1 MSAASDAVED
11 MAERLLTFLHLCE
24 EARDHRLY
32 VPLASMDG
40 AVPIA
45 LADAK
50 TEAAPG
56 LMVPVNTGRPAVWPM
71 DLRTVHD
78 ANLGIDDPTDR
89 WPEGTLQ
96 FKRVRS
102 IQTKEARPLGASIF
116 SPFMVMD
123 EVVCAKPDGTAKSA
137 RAPMAMV
144 AGKWI
149 NAAPQSIA
157 GAPKD
162 RAIPVALGTA
172 LALRYEWSVWLGH
185 NSGPRVRFLTD
196 PLGAREVFRL
206 RDIPPGRD
214 RRAALRHWVSA
225 HARKRHPDMDG
236 EARTWIRRHLRGATD
251 FTWNGLRCR
260 VQPDEYELEQMAA
273 QASK

>member
-1 MSAASDAVED
+1 MSKNKAAAVEE
-11 MAERLLTFLHLCE
+11 MAERILAFLHLCE
-24 EARDHRLY
+24 DDTRHRLN
-32 VPLASMDG
+32 VPLAHMDG
-40 AVPIA
+40 AVPFD
-45 LADAK
+45 LANARSGNSS
-50 TEAAPG
+50 E
-56 LMVPVNTGRPAVWPM
+56 LLIPVNDGKPALWPM
-71 DLRTVHD
+71 DLKLVFD
-78 ANLGIDDPTDR
+78 ANKYMDIPEDR

-96 FKRVRS
+96 FERIRS
-102 IQTKEARPLGASIF
+102 ISLKEARPFGASVF

-137 RAPMAMV
+137 LVPMVMV
-144 AGKWI
+144 GGKWR
-149 NAAPQSIA
+149 NAAPHSIP

-162 RAIPVALGTA
+162 RDIPAALGAA

-185 NSGPRVRFLTD
+185 SSGPRVRFLTD

-225 HARKRHPDMDG
+225 HARKRHADMDN
-236 EARTWIRRHLRGATD
+236 EARTWVRKHLRGATD

-260 VQPDEYELEQMAA
+260 IQPDEYEIEQMEA
-273 QASK
+273 QR